1 MYYKLKMA
9 LSKRLIVALGIVVLI
24 IFPFLWFVND
34 YIGPKNQPA
43 QNPQN
48 IQEITKTF
56 TAEELKKY
64 DGTDPKLPI
73 YIALDGLVYDVT
85 SGSKFYVPGG
95 SYHYLA
101 GKDSSAELH
110 LVGGDIIK
118 RKYPVV
124 GKLTQ

>member
-1 MYYKLKMA
+1 MA
-9 LSKRLIVALGIVVLI
+9 SRKRQVIVLLLAALI
-24 IFPFLWFVND
+24 IIAFFGFVNY
-34 YIGPKNQPA
+34 YINSKTPLPTEASSNQV
-43 QNPQN
+43 N
-48 IQEITKTF
+48 QEVTKTI

-73 YIALDGLVYDVT
+73 YIALDGLIYDVT
-85 SGSKFYVPGG
+85 AGSKFYTPGG
-95 SYHYLA
+95 PYHYLA

-110 LVGGDIIK
+110 LIGGDIIK